1 MAALAALL
9 PAATARK
16 TPAWTRAA
24 AAALTAVDLEPP
36 SDMLATEEHE
46 RVGASVATKL
56 MPEMTPELVPDP
68 LASSTLTAY
77 SVTDLATP

>member
-1 MAALAALL
+1 MAALAALF

-24 AAALTAVDLEPP
+24 AAEFTAVDLLPP
-36 SDMLATEEHE
+36 RDMLATEEHE
-46 RVGASVATKL
+46 RVGASLATKL

-68 LASSTLTAY
+68 LESRTLTAY
-77 SVTDLATP
+77 SVVNLATP